1 MITAETSAADDP
13 RSDQLRRLVDINR
26 AFTNRTSL
34 DDIARFTVE
43 QGADLLGASAGVL
56 MLLDSAEVL
65 NVRAAH
71 GIDDARV
78 ARFQAPL
85 DDEVTGRLLG
95 LLQVPESSLIAVPL
109 VVGGKVTGLLALG
122 LAQAATS
129 LDERLLSGL
138 ADQAGGAL
146 ENARLGGEVR
156 LEMEGRLRVSEGA
169 TNAKDRA
176 LATLAHDIRS
186 P

>member
-1 MITAETSAADDP
+1 MITAETSAAGDP
-13 RSDQLRRLVDINR
+13 RADQLRRLVDINR

-85 DDEVTGRLLG
+85 D
-95 LLQVPESSLIAVPL
+95 AVLFGTEP
-109 VVGGKVTGLLALG
+109 
-122 LAQAATS
+122 
-129 LDERLLSGL
+129 R
-138 ADQAGGAL
+138 
-146 ENARLGGEVR
+146 
-156 LEMEGRLRVSEGA
+156 
-169 TNAKDRA
+169 
-176 LATLAHDIRS
+176 
-186 P
+186 